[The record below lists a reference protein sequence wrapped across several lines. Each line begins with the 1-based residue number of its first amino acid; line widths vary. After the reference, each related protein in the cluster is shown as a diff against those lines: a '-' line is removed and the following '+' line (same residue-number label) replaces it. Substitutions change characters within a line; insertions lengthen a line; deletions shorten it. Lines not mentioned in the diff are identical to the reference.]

1 MLRFEVKISQGEK
14 YGFELTTVR
23 ARLMLSPDSD
33 ACTVASCTVGTA
45 RLGVIWVL
53 QLAPIRG
60 ACDLGANVNRG
71 ARAECTERAARS
83 AQERNTKHPGA
94 TCQHET
100 YSGRRRCTARMNG
113 IERIQNCALLTRSHS
128 SIENMLSPHRMS
140 ETDVQLSELC
150 LTAVQAEMV
159 ALAVTLMSAQFAQ
172 TCGVCSQS
180 WRHDST

>member
-113 IERIQNCALLTRSHS
+113 IERIQNCALL
-128 SIENMLSPHRMS
+128 SPHRMS

-172 TCGVCSQS
+172 TCCVCSLS